1 MSTNLFAVDAGAFES
16 FDASG
21 GGSSEKVKIADLNGH
36 TVVIVP
42 NEYIA
47 NIETVHGS
55 SDAVNATIHDIDGG
69 KTYESQLIFNRVLV
83 NGLKE
88 KVGKRV
94 LGVVGKGN
102 AKAGKSAPWVLL
114 VANEEQT
121 QAAAEYLAAV

>member
-1 MSTNLFAVDAGAFES
+1 MSTNLFAVDAGAFEQ

-21 GGSSEKVKIADLNGH
+21 GGSEKVKIADLEGR
-36 TVVIVP
+36 TVVIIP

-69 KTYESQLIFNRVLV
+69 VTYESQLIFNRVLV
-83 NGLKE
+83 SGLKD
-88 KVGKRV
+88 KIGKRV
-94 LGVVGKGN
+94 LGVVGKGS
-102 AKAGKSAPWVLL
+102 AKAGKSQPWILV

-121 QAAAEYLAAV
+121 QAAAEYLSTV